1 MGRSRKKT
9 SGGTQSL
16 NDNELRR
23 YVLLL
28 TIPCILLLLVVIVLI
43 SGAVRDRAD
52 AGGAASPG
60 EIGAGAVEGGVS
72 EGADW
77 QEAESEEETGEE
89 LVIEPDTKEYVYDF
103 GGSILSQDAVPEIHE
118 LMEQYFA
125 SISGC
130 DMATFLHLFTSQDT
144 SEEEAYRQEFEQ
156 QSQYMDGYQNI
167 SCYTTPGLQDGEYA
181 AYVYYEI
188 CYTGVATPAPGL
200 VRIYAVRGED
210 GQYRIYDEEISP
222 ELEAFLEQLSVNEDV
237 RLLST
242 QVDQKM
248 QEAMEADPALRERV
262 EYMKQGASY
271 MQEE

>member
-9 SGGTQSL
+9 PGGTPPLS
-16 NDNELRR
+16 DNELRR

-28 TIPCILLLLVVIVLI
+28 AVPCILLLLVVIVLI
-43 SGAVRDRAD
+43 SGAIRDRAD
-52 AGGAASPG
+52 LGGAASPG
-60 EIGAGAVEGGVS
+60 EIGSGIAEGGAS
-72 EGADW
+72 EEADW
-77 QEAESEEETGEE
+77 QENEADTEAGED
-89 LVIEPDTKEYVYDF
+89 LVIEPDTKEYFYDF
-103 GGSILSQDAVPEIHE
+103 GGSILSRDAVPEIHQ

-125 SISGC
+125 SISDC
-130 DMATFLHLFTSQDT
+130 DMETFLHLFTSQDT

-156 QSQYMDGYQNI
+156 QAQYIDGYQNI
-167 SCYTTPGLQDGEYA
+167 SCYTTPGLEDGAYA

-188 CYTGVATPAPGL
+188 CYTGVTTPAPGL
-200 VRIYAVRGED
+200 VRIYAVCGED
-210 GQYRIYDEEISP
+210 GQYRIYDEEMST
-222 ELEAFLEQLSVNEDV
+222 ELEAFLDQLSVNEDV

-248 QEAMEADPALRERV
+248 QEAMDADPALRERV